1 MQRNLRWTALLF
13 VLALVVAACGGGEGA
28 DTTAAGGEGAVTT
41 AAGGEGTETT
51 AAGGEAAET
60 TAAGGEAA
68 ETTAAG
74 GEAADLAGVELNV
87 MGWSSSPAED
97 EALTGLLDQFNQETG
112 ATAEFSPS
120 PNYDPDLQAALA
132 GGQPPDLFY
141 VDSFRLPDLVEAGA
155 LAPPPEG
162 AISDPDDIA
171 PSLREA
177 FTYDG
182 TFYCPPKDFSTL
194 ALQYDP
200 AALEAAGVEV
210 PTTWDELR
218 TVAEALTTED
228 QAAIVNQVEYPR
240 WAQFLFQNGA
250 DLTNEDVTEMTLDTP
265 EAREALEFIGG
276 MYADG
281 LMVSNTALDAEWSGE
296 AYGDGSAA
304 MTMEGNWI
312 ATALS
317 NEYPDR
323 EVAYAELP
331 AGPSGEKGTFAFTV
345 CYGVAADAAN
355 PEASWALA
363 DYLTN
368 AEGSLAYTEAFNVMP
383 ARVSVQEQWIAAHP
397 DLEPFV
403 AGVEYAHKWQFVP
416 GFSDVT
422 SVFNEQAQALVDGNG
437 SVDQLIEETTAA
449 GEDVLGG

>member
-1 MQRNLRWTALLF
+1 VQRNLRWTALLF

-51 AAGGEAAET
+51 AGGEGTATTAGAGGT
-60 TAAGGEAA
+60 

-74 GEAADLAGVELNV
+74 GEAADLTGVELNV
-87 MGWSSSPAED
+87 MGWSSSAAED
-97 EALTGLLDQFNQETG
+97 EALTTLLDQFNEETG
-112 ATAEFSPS
+112 AVASFSPS
-120 PNYDPDLQAALA
+120 PSYDTDLQAALA
-132 GGQPPDLFY
+132 GGQPPDVFY

-218 TVAEALTTED
+218 SAAEALTSDD

-240 WAQFLFQNGA
+240 WGQFLFQNGA
-250 DLTNEDVTEMTLDTP
+250 DLTNEDITEMTLDTP
-265 EAREALEFIGG
+265 EAREALEFIAG

-281 LMVSNTALDAEWSGE
+281 LMVSNTAIDAGWSGE
-296 AYGDGSAA
+296 AYGQGKAA

-317 NEYPDR
+317 NEFPDR

-345 CYGVAADAAN
+345 CYGVAANAAN

-383 ARVSVQEQWIAAHP
+383 ARVSVQEQWIAEHP

-416 GFSDVT
+416 GFQDVID
-422 SVFNEQAQALVDGNG
+422 VFNEQAQALVDGSG
-437 SVDQLIEETTAA
+437 SVDQLIEETTSA

>member
-1 MQRNLRWTALLF
+1 MQRNMRWTALLF
-13 VLALVVAACGGGEGA
+13 VLALVLAACGGGGGA
-28 DTTAAGGEGAVTT
+28 DTTAAGGEGTRHD
-41 AAGGEGTETT
+41 GGRRGDGDNRGRRGRRHNR
-51 AAGGEAAET
+51 GGEATAT
-60 TAAGGEAA
+60 T
-68 ETTAAG
+68 AG
-74 GEAADLAGVELNV
+74 GEAADLTGVELKV
-87 MGWSSSPAED
+87 MGWSSSAAED
-97 EALTGLLDQFNQETG
+97 EALTGLLDQFNEETG
-112 ATAEFSPS
+112 ASAEFSPS

-132 GGQPPDLFY
+132 GGQPPDVFY

-200 AALEAAGVEV
+200 AALEAANVEV

-218 TVAEALTTED
+218 TAAEALTTED
-228 QAAIVNQVEYPR
+228 QAAIVNQVQYPR

-265 EAREALEFIGG
+265 EAREALEFIAG

-281 LMVSNTALDAEWSGE
+281 LMVSNTALDAGWSGE

-312 ATALS
+312 ATALPTS
-317 NEYPDR
+317 TPTAR
-323 EVAYAELP
+323 WP
-331 AGPSGEKGTFAFTV
+331 TPSF
-345 CYGVAADAAN
+345 
-355 PEASWALA
+355 P
-363 DYLTN
+363 
-368 AEGSLAYTEAFNVMP
+368 P
-383 ARVSVQEQWIAAHP
+383 
-397 DLEPFV
+397 
-403 AGVEYAHKWQFVP
+403 
-416 GFSDVT
+416 
-422 SVFNEQAQALVDGNG
+422 AQAGTRAPSPSPSATELRPTPPTPRPRGRW
-437 SVDQLIEETTAA
+437 STT
-449 GEDVLGG
+449 